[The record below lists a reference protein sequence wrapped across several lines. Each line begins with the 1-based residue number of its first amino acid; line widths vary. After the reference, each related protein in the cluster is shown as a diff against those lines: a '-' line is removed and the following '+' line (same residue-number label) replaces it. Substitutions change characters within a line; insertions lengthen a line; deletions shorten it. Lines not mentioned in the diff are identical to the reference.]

1 MFIEYMNRGPLID
14 GVMKTLASLFPH
26 KKLPNLYSYPEVKI
40 YNYLDAQY
48 YGYFFHFN
56 LDKSESELQLRLLV

>member
-48 YGYFFHFN
+48 YGYF
-56 LDKSESELQLRLLV
+56 LILI